1 MSETIEAPNTNI
13 LYIDKTRQRRA
24 VMAAAIGNAVEW
36 YDFVIYAFLSQT
48 IAKLFFPAGDETVSL
63 LIAMATFG
71 VGFVMRP
78 VGAIVIGAYADR
90 VGRKQALLLTILL
103 MGLGTAMIG
112 VAPTY
117 ASIGWWA
124 ALLVVVARL
133 IQGFSAG
140 GELGSATAFMIEHSA
155 KGRRGLSA
163 SWQQSSQAG
172 TLLVGTIVGASI
184 SGLMS
189 KEELEAWGW
198 RIPFLLG
205 LLILPVGIYIRSQ
218 INETPAFLELNREN
232 AGKPLA
238 TLFRGNARQVAAGLG
253 LVVVW
258 TVCIYF
264 FLVYMPTYAQ
274 RQLGISQSNSLF
286 ANGVALVALTVLV
299 PLFGALSDKLGRKP
313 LLIIGAGAICVF
325 SYPLIFLLTSVP
337 TVAMLI
343 AVQLIMAVLIAVF
356 TGPAPAA
363 LGELFPTNVRST
375 GMSIAYNAAV
385 AIFGGFAPF
394 ISTWLIAHTNNPL
407 APAAYVTAAAVISLA
422 ALIFMKETAFEP
434 NL

>member
-1 MSETIEAPNTNI
+1 MSETIGALNTNI
-13 LYIDKTRQRRA
+13 PYIDKTRQRRA
-24 VMAAAIGNAVEW
+24 VMAAFGNAVEW

-48 IAKLFFPAGDETVSL
+48 IAKLFFPSGDETVSL

-155 KGRRGLSA
+155 KGKRGLSA
-163 SWQQSSQAG
+163 SWQQASQAG

-218 INETPAFLELNREN
+218 IDETPAFLELNREN

-299 PLFGALSDKLGRKP
+299 PLFGALSDKLGRTP
-313 LLIIGAGAICVF
+313 LLVTGAGAICVF
-325 SYPLIFLLTSVP
+325 SYPLIFLLTLVP

-343 AVQLIMAVLIAVF
+343 AVQLTMAVLIAVF